1 MSSKMDKQDLLKQIA
16 DVAYNVGFGAKK
28 HFATYDIVDKVPGWI
43 SLLSM
48 AIGIFA
54 LFVDVLSTKEMSAFF
69 IILGVA
75 GLYINF
81 YGETKNQY
89 AEKGTFLT
97 KLFNELKL
105 LYFNVKCVSESD
117 FKVEQ
122 ETMFDIESRYYSNCI
137 SKQIF
142 LSDWYAHYKF
152 FWQHQID
159 WVNEQKQFK
168 FWRDKV
174 PLSFIFTVVM
184 VFSVFIALGAYV
196 ILKGRVL

>member
-1 MSSKMDKQDLLKQIA
+1 MNKQDLMKQIA
-16 DVAYNVGFGAKK
+16 DTAYNVGFGAKK

-43 SLLSM
+43 GLVSM
-48 AIGIFA
+48 GIGIFA

-69 IILGVA
+69 IMLGVA

-81 YGETKNQY
+81 YNETKNQY

-97 KLFNELKL
+97 RLFNELKA
-105 LYFNVKCVSESD
+105 LYFNVKSSSD
-117 FKVEQ
+117 TDLKAKQ
-122 ETMFDIESRYYSNCI
+122 EMLSDIESRYYPNCI
-137 SKQIF
+137 NKQIF

-174 PLSFIFTVVM
+174 PLSLVFTVVM
-184 VFSVFIALGAYV
+184 VVLVSIGIGVY
-196 ILKGRVL
+196 ILFKGRVL